1 MCRPR
6 PGKLSL
12 LRTGKQSALLETY
25 LLQRDALKRFLI
37 ARLGA
42 EAEAEDLVQ
51 ELYFRLDRAEI
62 AAEVENPLAYLYKMA
77 FNLARDHR
85 RERQRSHARDGQWV
99 ESRRVLV
106 GNEPIADQAPADVAY
121 EAKEDL
127 ARIVA
132 ALDDLSPQCRRV
144 FLLHK
149 FDGLSHSEI
158 AARVGISRST
168 VEKHMGTGIKHLLK
182 RLGRI

>member
-1 MCRPR
+1 
-6 PGKLSL
+6 LSA
-12 LRTGKQSALLETY
+12 GKQSTLLETY

-37 ARLGA
+37 AKLGA

-62 AAEVENPLAYLYKMA
+62 VADVENPVAYLYKMA

-85 RERQRSHARDGQWV
+85 RERQRSHARDRQWV
-99 ESRRVLV
+99 EARRVLV

-127 ARIVA
+127 ARIKA

-149 FDGLSHSEI
+149 FEGLSHAEI
-158 AARVGISRST
+158 AAQVGISRST

-182 RLGRI
+182 RLDRI

>member
-1 MCRPR
+1 MNAR
-6 PGKLSL
+6 KTSIV
-12 LRTGKQSALLETY
+12 LETY
-25 LLQRDALKRFLI
+25 LIQRSALKRFLA

-51 ELYFRLDRAEI
+51 ELYFRLVRAVI
-62 AAEVENPLAYLYKMA
+62 VADVENPVAYLYKMA

-85 RERQRSHARDGQWV
+85 RERQRTHARDGQWV
-99 ESRRVLV
+99 DSTRVMV
-106 GNEPIADQAPADVAY
+106 GAEPIADLPPADTAY
-121 EAKEDL
+121 EAKQDL

-132 ALDDLSPQCRRV
+132 ALEDLSPQCRRV
-144 FLLHK
+144 FMMHK
-149 FDGLSHSEI
+149 FEGLSHAEI
-158 AARVGISRST
+158 AARAGISRST

>member
-1 MCRPR
+1 MTAD
-6 PGKLSL
+6 KKSL
-12 LRTGKQSALLETY
+12 LLETY
-25 LLQRDALKRFLI
+25 LVQREALKRFLMS
-37 ARLGA
+37 RLGV

-62 AAEVENPLAYLYKMA
+62 VADVENPVAYLYKMA
-77 FNLARDHR
+77 FNLARDYR
-85 RERQRSHARDGQWV
+85 RERHRSHARDGQWV
-99 ESRRVLV
+99 ESRRTMI
-106 GNEPIADQAPADVAY
+106 GTEPVADQAPADIAY
-121 EAKEDL
+121 EAKQDL

-149 FDGLSHSEI
+149 FEGLSHADI
-158 AARVGISRST
+158 AAKVGISRST